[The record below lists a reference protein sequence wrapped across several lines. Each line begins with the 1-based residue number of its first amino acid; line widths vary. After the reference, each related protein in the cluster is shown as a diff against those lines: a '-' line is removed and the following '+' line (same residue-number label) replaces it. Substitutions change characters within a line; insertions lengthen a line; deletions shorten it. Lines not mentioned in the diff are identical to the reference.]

1 MIDYLDID
9 RCLDLLE
16 GYRVRPQAFRIS
28 CHYWDRL
35 TMLARAGGYYGK
47 LF

>member
-16 GYRVRPQAFRIS
+16 EYGVRPQAFRIS

-47 LF
+47 SF